1 MRTKTKTNKRDL
13 QYYDAGR
20 RAGCPPDQ
28 TACFLAA
35 GYIAQPR
42 QWLFHAACRACDE
55 PDGPTQVGFGGARG
69 GAKSH
74 AMLCQIALDDCQR
87 QPGLKALLLRKVG
100 KAAKEGFE
108 DLRAKILRTTK
119 HEWRRDEGILTF
131 PNGSRIVLGHFKD
144 ESDIDAYLG
153 LEYDVIGVEEA
164 TTLTYTK
171 YRAIRTCNRT
181 SKPGW
186 RPRIYTTTNPGG
198 VGHAW
203 YKATFIRPYQ
213 AARETPSLRSGA
225 GADTRFIPSTVDDNR
240 FVNREYTATLDGLT
254 GWQKRAWRYGDWD
267 ISAGQFFTTFRAD
280 IHAVTPFPIPPH
292 WPVWLA
298 MDYGFTHYNVIL
310 LFAQDGDGRVYVAG
324 ELAEQRWLVPRHAQ
338 ALDSMLARQG
348 IDPGPAV
355 VLYGRARRVRRAPER
370 PGIDRRPVGRRGLDP
385 GPGQRR
391 PDQRRG
397 RGAPAAGGCRGKHPA
412 HPVHLSHLRPA
423 PGVPAGPRAR
433 PPPPRGC
440 AEGGHRRR
448 GLRRRRPLR
457 RAALRADGLSREPHD
472 RQHRREVGS
481 MAGMRRFWI
490 LDFGFWP
497 PETGGTGILD

>member
-1 MRTKTKTNKRDL
+1 MKATDKDL
-13 QYYDAGR
+13 AYAR
-20 RAGCPPDQ
+20 RLKQAGCPTDQ
-28 TACFLAA
+28 WANFVAA
-35 GYIAQPR
+35 GYLAQEK
-42 QWLFHAACRACDE
+42 QALFHAACRACDQ
-55 PDGPTQVGFGGARG
+55 PGGPTQVGFGGARG

-108 DLRAKILRTTK
+108 DLRARILSTTD
-119 HEWRRDEGILTF
+119 HEWRRGEGILTF
-131 PNGSRIVLGHFKD
+131 PNGSRIILGHFKD

-153 LEYDVIGVEEA
+153 LEYDIIGVEEA
-164 TTLTYTK
+164 TTLTFTK

-240 FVNREYTATLDGLT
+240 FVNREYTATLDALA

-267 ISAGQFFTTFRAD
+267 ISAGQFFTTFRAE
-280 IHAVTPFPIPPH
+280 IHAITPFPIPPH

-298 MDYGFTHYNVIL
+298 MDYGFTHYNAIL
-310 LFAQDGDGRVYVAG
+310 LFAQDGDGRVYVAD

-348 IDPGPAV
+348 I
-355 VLYGRARRVRRAPER
+355 
-370 PGIDRRPVGRRGLDP
+370 
-385 GPGQRR
+385 
-391 PDQRRG
+391 
-397 RGAPAAGGCRGKHPA
+397 APARLSYFMAGRDVFA
-412 HPVHLSHLRPA
+412 
-423 PGVPAGPRAR
+423 AR
-433 PPPPRGC
+433 PSDQGSIADQWA
-440 AEGGHRRR
+440 AEG
-448 GLRRRRPLR
+448 
-457 RAALRADGLSREPHD
+457 
-472 RQHRREVGS
+472 
-481 MAGMRRFWI
+481 WI
-490 LDFGFWP
+490 LDPANDDRINGAAEVLRRLGDAEASILPTLFIFRTCARLLECIP
-497 PETGGTGILD
+497 TLEHDPHRPEDVLKVDTDDEGNGGDDPYDALRYGLMDCPGSPTIDNIAERLEAWRG